1 MNNDFLNEKLDY
13 EKVLKDRSYAEIA
26 KAIKIAVDAF
36 ERDPHEGDEQNL
48 RLAIESAQKMFPG
61 EDVLEILRQAVADDP
76 HTPEEAHE
84 YVLHCHEDECQIA
97 LFLTITAAA
106 KIIAQR
112 FEDHCLEIKQ
122 SGDLERATN
131 IWIKSKDYQIDD
143 DMRQWLC
150 RLLFDKDSISDDEI
164 NRILDEI
171 GGY

>member
-1 MNNDFLNEKLDY
+1 MNNEELYEKLDY
-13 EKVLKDRSYAEIA
+13 VEVLQNRSYADIV
-26 KAIKIAVDAF
+26 KAIKFAVDAF
-36 ERDPHEGDEQNL
+36 ESDPHEGDAENL
-48 RLAIESAQKMFPG
+48 QLAIESAKKMFPG
-61 EDVLEILRQAVADDP
+61 VDVLEILRQAVEDDP

-84 YVLHCHEDECQIA
+84 YVMNCHQDECQIA
-97 LFLTITAAA
+97 LLLTITAAA

-143 DMRQWLC
+143 DMQQWLC
-150 RLLFDKDSISDDEI
+150 QLLFDKASISDDEI